1 MTTAETV
8 AWNGATLAGTAGAA
22 GAAGATDDSLNAQ
35 QRAAV
40 DHGAGPLRIMAGAG
54 TGKTKTLTARVI
66 SLIARGLAAPEEILA
81 LTFTNKAATE
91 MRDRVRRALGE
102 RYPGAAR
109 VTVMT
114 YNAFGYQVVR
124 ENASLL
130 GLPAEPLL
138 LSEAERAMFLK
149 SILDELPIDCFD
161 LSQLDGPR
169 GLIRQLLT
177 FFDRWREENAIGH
190 GEAELVERYVACL
203 LDCAD
208 ADGTPARARREALL
222 RAQAE
227 SLIASAALYEEK
239 LRASGVIDF
248 GGQIALAVRLFRER
262 PAVLAAYRQRY
273 RWLLVDEY
281 QDTNYLQ
288 DVLVRQLAGLAPDDG
303 GPHNITIVGDPEQSI
318 YAFRGAARDSI
329 VSFPERTPGAEC
341 VALTLNYRS
350 TQPILDA
357 ANRLLAA
364 SPDRVERPPLTMPP
378 DSPAAAA
385 EQLKPQ
391 LVTLPT
397 AADEEAFI
405 IRTIAALRRAR
416 GYRYQDFAIIIRKNA
431 LADGLYAALT
441 RAGVP
446 ACVDRGARLFDCSE
460 IRGLLAYLRALA
472 RPEDDAELARAML
485 MPKFGLTEAAILA
498 LARERSGAESL
509 FAAARRAA
517 ARAPESPLAAF
528 VREFLVHHAQ
538 QFRLDLP
545 SLIGEIAEA
554 HAGSSTAEGQA
565 HFARLQEIAAEWLAR
580 APRLPW
586 LALGGAG
593 SIAGDTVAGSDQLA
607 AFCDYLELLDD
618 HDESPEQQNLPE
630 DEDAVQIITAHAAKG
645 LEWPVVFIARC
656 NSRDWAGSGRGRERV
671 HFPPV
676 WSHRAPPPELAWAAA
691 EAEDEA
697 EQRRLF
703 YVALTRARER
713 LYLTWAPTDE
723 THKKPVALYRLAA
736 EIEDCCERSSVE
748 GGGESAGVRSAALT
762 AEFCRIHLVRPGPCD
777 CVALRA
783 EWDRFWSERGTA
795 PPPCAAD
802 WLAKWAPEEVR
813 PETLGWRPGAVQ
825 QEILPDLP
833 AIFSYTHLE
842 TYEECPARFNLAYV
856 LKAPARPARNSAFG
870 SAVHRAVAAAAARLR
885 AGEIVTKDAV
895 CALIAREVA
904 AETAVGALRPAL
916 AAAAGDVNAPDADGL
931 DTAAIVD
938 TFLGVSPDGVPVG
951 VELEFYAA
959 IGGAVIHGFIDR
971 VDRLPDGTYRIIDYK
986 TYVRAWSEREAR
998 QRLQIPIYILGS
1010 RAIGYDAR
1018 QGELVFLRH
1027 GRRIVIAPDE
1037 RELAAAEERVRE
1049 IIAAIRRR
1057 EFPAVPGVHC
1067 RYCPHADFCGDAD
1080 ESRADSEVGAV

>member
-1 MTTAETV
+1 MTTAETIARDGRPLV
-8 AWNGATLAGTAGAA
+8 GKAGAA
-22 GAAGATDDSLNAQ
+22 GDSLNAQ
-35 QRAAV
+35 QREAV

-54 TGKTKTLTARVI
+54 TGKTKTLTARII
-66 SLIARGLAAPEEILA
+66 SLIERGLAAPEEILA
-81 LTFTNKAATE
+81 LTFTNKAAAE
-91 MRDRVRRALGE
+91 MRDRIRGALGA
-102 RYPGAAR
+102 RFPGAAR

-114 YNAFGYQVVR
+114 YNAFGYQIVR
-124 ENASLL
+124 EHAPLL
-130 GLPAEPLL
+130 GLPDEPLL

-149 SILDELPIDCFD
+149 SILDELPVDCFD

-177 FFDRWREENAIGH
+177 FFDRWREENAVGRDP
-190 GEAELVERYVACL
+190 AELVGRYVAYL
-203 LDCAD
+203 LDRAD
-208 ADGTPARARREALL
+208 ADRAAARDRREALL

-227 SLIASAALYEEK
+227 ALIASATLYEEK
-239 LRASGVIDF
+239 LRAAGVIDF
-248 GGQIALAVRLFRER
+248 GAQIALAVRLFRER
-262 PAVLAAYRQRY
+262 PAALAAYRQRY

-281 QDTNYLQ
+281 QDTNHLQ

-329 VSFPERTPGAEC
+329 VAFPERFPGAKC

-357 ANRLLAA
+357 ANRLLAG
-364 SPDRVERPPLTMPP
+364 SRDSVDRPPLTMPP
-378 DSPAAAA
+378 DSPAAGA

-391 LVTLPT
+391 LVKLPT
-397 AADEEAFI
+397 AADEDAFI
-405 IRTIAALRRAR
+405 VRTIQELRRKR
-416 GYRYQDFAIIIRKNA
+416 GYRYRDFAILIRKNA

-446 ACVDRGARLFDCSE
+446 AYIDRGARLFDCGE
-460 IRGLLAYLRALA
+460 TRGLMAYLRALV
-472 RPEDDAELARAML
+472 RPEADADLARAML
-485 MPKFGLTEAAILA
+485 MPRFGLTEAAIMA
-498 LARERSGAESL
+498 LARERSGGESL

-517 ARAPESPLAAF
+517 AGAPESPLAGF
-528 VREFLVHHAQ
+528 VREFLVHHAL
-538 QFRLDLP
+538 QFRLDVP
-545 SLIGEIAEA
+545 SLIGEIAQA
-554 HAGSSTAEGQA
+554 HAGSLTSEGQA
-565 HFARLQEIAAEWLAR
+565 HFARLHEIAAEWLAR

-586 LALGGAG
+586 LASGGAG
-593 SIAGDTVAGSDQLA
+593 ATAPQAVAGGGQLA

-618 HDESPEQQNLPE
+618 HDESPEQVNLAE
-630 DEDAVQIITAHAAKG
+630 DEDAVQIVTAHAAKG

-656 NSRDWAGSGRGRERV
+656 NSRDWAGGGRGRERV

-676 WSHRAPPPELAWAAA
+676 WSHRAPPPELAMAAA
-691 EAEDEA
+691 KAEDEA

-713 LYLTWAPTDE
+713 LYLTWAPVDE
-723 THKKPVALYRLAA
+723 THKKPVELYSLAA
-736 EIEDCCERSSVE
+736 EIEDCCERLAAE
-748 GGGESAGVRSAALT
+748 GASDTAAAQVARLT
-762 AEFCRIHLVRPGPCD
+762 AEFCRLHLVRPGPCD
-777 CVALRA
+777 CAALRA

-802 WLAKWAPEEVR
+802 WLANWDPGQVR
-813 PETLGWRPGAVQ
+813 PETLGWRPGAAQ
-825 QEILPDLP
+825 YDILPDLP

-856 LKAPARPARNSAFG
+856 LKAPARPARTSAFG

-885 AGEIVTKDAV
+885 AGEAVTADAV
-895 CALIAREVA
+895 RALIAREVA
-904 AETAVGALRPAL
+904 AETAVGALRAAPA
-916 AAAAGDVNAPDADGL
+916 AAAAGDAIAGGDGL
-931 DTAAIVD
+931 DSLEAIVD
-938 TFLGVSPDGVPVG
+938 TFLGVSPDGAPVG

-971 VDRLPDGTYRIIDYK
+971 LDRLPDGTYRIIDYK
-986 TYVRAWSEREAR
+986 TYARAWSEREAR
-998 QRLQIPIYILGS
+998 ERLQIPLYILGS

-1037 RELAAAEERVRE
+1037 RELAAAERRVQE
-1049 IIAAIRRR
+1049 IVAAIRRR
-1057 EFPAVPGVHC
+1057 EFPAVPGDHC
-1067 RYCPHADFCGDAD
+1067 RYCPHVDFCRDAA
-1080 ESRADSEVGAV
+1080 ESHTDAAAGTV